1 MSLNIERNGKM
12 AKHEIYL
19 DYQDY
24 YEYHG
29 NTAVEITRKLGSRTI
44 KRDWILFDSAKD
56 AQNFFNDNCCDFRGS
71 HA

>member
-1 MSLNIERNGKM
+1 M
-12 AKHEIYL
+12 ATHEIYL

-29 NTAVEITRKLGSRTI
+29 NTAIEVTRKLSGKTI

-56 AQNFFNDNCCDFRGS
+56 AQNFFNDNCFDLRN
-71 HA
+71 

>member
-1 MSLNIERNGKM
+1 M
-12 AKHEIYL
+12 ATHEYYL

-29 NTAVEITRKLGSRTI
+29 NTAIEVTRKLGAQTI

-56 AQNFFNDNCCDFRGS
+56 AQKFYNDNCFDVRR
-71 HA
+71 

>member
-1 MSLNIERNGKM
+1 M
-12 AKHEIYL
+12 AGHEIYL

-29 NTAVEITRKLGSRTI
+29 NTAIEVTRKLSGRTI

-56 AQNFFNDNCCDFRGS
+56 AQKFFNDNSFDIRC
-71 HA
+71 